1 MTASQVARR
10 MLSPFSEG
18 LSFIVRQSHDWKV
31 TVARTSLDRL
41 TYQMV
46 FPYQSIYIM
55 ALGATATQLGAVNSA
70 GMALAGLFGP
80 LTGWLIDR
88 VGTKRIYLIG
98 IGLLMLSY
106 LLYGLAQSWLAAIPA
121 MMAYW
126 LGFST
131 SVLGCATICGNCL
144 ANKDRAQGMTFCETI
159 AAGLLGMLGPM
170 LGAGLV
176 GVSGGVGV
184 GGIRPLYF
192 VGLVASAGTFLLVLT
207 QLSDRRW
214 RVIGTST
221 RPSFFQDLQQ
231 VFKEGRNLKRWI
243 LIGSISQ
250 LPLGMV
256 LPFSQ
261 VFAHEFKGADQY
273 VLGAMATGAALTSIV
288 FAIPLGR
295 LADRVGRKRVLYI
308 TIPLFWASNLMLL
321 WAPNPAFLIGAG
333 VLQGFFFIGLP
344 IGAALEREL
353 VPPEQM
359 GRWLGIMRFFRM
371 LLTASLALVSGVV
384 WDKLGP
390 HYVFLSFIAIDLLV
404 NVPLL
409 IGMPETLRLRMERRA
424 A

>member
-18 LSFIVRQSHDWKV
+18 VSFMVRQSRDWKV

-41 TYQMV
+41 TYQIV

-55 ALGATATQLGAVNSA
+55 ALGATATQLGAVNST
-70 GMALAGLFGP
+70 GMAVAGLFGP

-106 LLYGLAQSWLAAIPA
+106 LLYGLAQNWLAAIPA

-170 LGAGLV
+170 LGAWLV

-221 RPSFFQDLQQ
+221 RPSFFQDLHQ

-243 LIGSISQ
+243 LIGSICQ

-256 LPFSQ
+256 LPFFQ

-273 VLGAMATGAALTSIV
+273 MLGAMATGAALTSIV

-321 WAPNPAFLIGAG
+321 WAPNPAFLIAAG

-344 IGAALEREL
+344 IAAALEREL

-404 NVPLL
+404 NIPLL
-409 IGMPETLRLRMERRA
+409 IGMPETLRLRVEKRA

>member
-1 MTASQVARR
+1 

-18 LSFIVRQSHDWKV
+18 VSFMVRQSGDWKV

-55 ALGATATQLGAVNSA
+55 ALGATATQLGAVNSV
-70 GMALAGLFGP
+70 GMAVAGLFGP
-80 LTGWLIDR
+80 LTGWFIDR

-159 AAGLLGMLGPM
+159 AAGLLGMLGPV
-170 LGAGLV
+170 LGAWLV
-176 GVSGGVGV
+176 GVFGGVGV

-221 RPSFFQDLQQ
+221 RPSLFRDLQQ
-231 VFKEGRNLKRWI
+231 VFKQGRNLKRWI
-243 LIGSISQ
+243 LIGSICQ

-256 LPFSQ
+256 LPFFQ

-273 VLGAMATGAALTSIV
+273 MLGAMATGAALTSIV

-295 LADRVGRKRVLYI
+295 LADKVGRKSVLYI
-308 TIPLFWASNLMLL
+308 TIPLFLASNLMLL

-371 LLTASLALVSGVV
+371 LLTGGLALVSGVV

-390 HYVFLSFIAIDLLV
+390 YHVFLSFIAIDLLV